1 MWKFCSNLLERLL
14 LNSRKSPC
22 NHCPS
27 SYRFANGTH
36 SYTRTENAKKGKKP
50 AVLETRNDKSY
61 EFSKSIRASDEGTYE
76 AVAIKDKY
84 CAFSLQKGVGR
95 DGKQKLLQL

>member
-1 MWKFCSNLLERLL
+1 M
-14 LNSRKSPC
+14 
-22 NHCPS
+22 
-27 SYRFANGTH
+27 
-36 SYTRTENAKKGKKP
+36 
-50 AVLETRNDKSY
+50 ETRNDKSY

-95 DGKQKLLQL
+95 DGKQRLLQL

>member
-1 MWKFCSNLLERLL
+1 
-14 LNSRKSPC
+14 LNSRKSPF
-22 NHCPS
+22 NYCPS
-27 SYRFANGTH
+27 SYCFTKQYH
-36 SYTRTENAKKGKKP
+36 SYTRSENAKRGKK
-50 AVLETRNDKSY
+50 AAILETRNDKSY